1 MAKKKKY
8 PKRPK
13 ESAPL
18 STWRRY
24 EERVKEVDK
33 YNNSLEKE
41 KNEKKKIIERA
52 KRLRK

>member
-1 MAKKKKY
+1 MTKKRKY

-13 ESAPL
+13 ESASL
-18 STWRRY
+18 AVWKRY

-33 YNNSLEKE
+33 YNNSIEKE